1 MQTLNFH
8 HVGIPVKEKIA
19 GMSYNKELKL
29 YSTGYFENPYGIEW
43 MYFDHDNSLPD
54 IIKSMPHVAYKVDD
68 LHKAIEGKTL
78 ILAPE
83 SPVKGVTI
91 AFVMDGINLIE
102 FLQFDQPENEI
113 WPHPNKFKI

>member
-1 MQTLNFH
+1 VQTLNFH

-54 IIKSMPHVAYKVDD
+54 IIKSMPHVAYKVGD
-68 LHKAIEGKTL
+68 LYKAIEGKTL

-113 WPHPNKFKI
+113 WPHPNKFEI

>member
-1 MQTLNFH
+1 VQTLHFH

-43 MYFDHDNSLPD
+43 MYFDDDNSLPD
-54 IIKSMPHVAYKVDD
+54 IIKNMPHVAYKVDD